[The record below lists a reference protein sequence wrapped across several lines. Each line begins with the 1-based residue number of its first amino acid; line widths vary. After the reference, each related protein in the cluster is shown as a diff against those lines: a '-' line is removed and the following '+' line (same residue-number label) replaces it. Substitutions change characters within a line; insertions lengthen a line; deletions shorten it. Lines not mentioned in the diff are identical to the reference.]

1 MAPHKIIIDTDP
13 GVDDVLAIL
22 LALSSPEVEVALIT
36 AVYGNTHAPMT
47 FDNLLKM
54 YYNLGL
60 EFAAHPE
67 SRKRFPLVSSDN
79 KTLVA
84 IGEDGPI
91 GGEKHVATYFHGPD
105 GLSNIS
111 ETHPEFTP
119 PPSKPEDEH
128 EFVKFTS
135 RKGWEAILDVLRAEP
150 EGTVSVVALGP
161 LTNVAWAA
169 REDPETFKRVAEV
182 VWMGGALDVPG
193 NTSPVAEFNC
203 FADPYAFAF
212 LLDEVKKGAFRLVFA
227 PLDITSP
234 HMIPFSDLLHPAL
247 IGEDAT
253 GVAPPTPLQAFA
265 TSFLRRVRGLQA
277 KFGLP
282 DAMEMHDPVAVW
294 YAIANRG
301 RSDLASGWAV
311 KGRAFSV
318 ERNGE
323 ITRGM
328 CVVDRRGTGETTGGT
343 RTENE
348 ELKSSGLNDES
359 AEALKTEEKVES
371 EGESSEP
378 LPLAMVGTPGT
389 PELRRLLL
397 GRVFG
402 TAV

>member
-36 AVYGNTHAPMT
+36 AVFGNTHAPMT
-47 FDNLLKM
+47 FSNLLKM

-60 EFAAHPE
+60 EFAANPE
-67 SRKRFPLVSSDN
+67 ARKRFPLVSSEK

-84 IGEDGPI
+84 IGENGPI

-105 GLSNIS
+105 GLSNIG
-111 ETHPEFTP
+111 ETHPEFSP

-128 EFVKFTS
+128 EFVKFVP

-150 EGTVSVVALGP
+150 AGTVSVVALGP

-169 REDPETFKRVAEV
+169 REDPETFARVAEV

-203 FADPYAFAF
+203 FADPYAFAY

-234 HMIPFSDLLHPAL
+234 HMIPFSDLLHPAD
-247 IGEDAT
+247 GPT
-253 GVAPPTPLQAFA
+253 KPTPLQAFT
-265 TSFLRRVRGLQA
+265 TSFLTRVRGLQA

-294 YAIANRG
+294 YAIGNRG
-301 RSDLASGWAV
+301 SPELAAGWSV
-311 KGRAFSV
+311 KGRQFAV

-328 CVVDRRGTGETTGGT
+328 CVVDRRGT
-343 RTENE
+343 
-348 ELKSSGLNDES
+348 DES
-359 AEALKTEEKVES
+359 TGNRAEDEDLKGAGLTKES
-371 EGESSEP
+371 AATLGKEDKAASSAP
-378 LPLAMVGTPGT
+378 LPLVITGTPGT